1 MLLNLRHHELEV
13 VKAFFSRGIAWA
25 KAESAAESVRLAMI
39 EQPDSETVED
49 VICSPQGAHQLEQIV
64 LRSVVNELNCL
75 CEFALQNAWIQLASN
90 QLTNNQRTRPDG
102 QVFMCG
108 AADGKLASYQP
119 MLPDGSLVFAADR
132 GTVEQALRN
141 EKELGDRAT
150 DVRDCP
156 VWQKIGQIKELSEG
170 FKHRQRLQPF
180 PIEFQSSR
188 NQRRSKRRVDPDN
201 EYWLAEYELVAADVA
216 IYIDA
221 VEYLFSWLDSRT
233 SFNSISR
240 NLGV

>member
-75 CEFALQNAWIQLASN
+75 CEFALQNAWMQ
-90 QLTNNQRTRPDG
+90 
-102 QVFMCG
+102 
-108 AADGKLASYQP
+108 LASYQLT
-119 MLPDGSLVFAADR
+119 LPDDGSLVFAASR
-132 GTVEQALRN
+132 GAVERALNN
-141 EKELGDRAT
+141 EKELGDRAINIK
-150 DVRDCP
+150 DCP
-156 VWQKIGQIKELSEG
+156 VWQKIEQIKELSEG

-180 PIEFQSSR
+180 PAEFHS
-188 NQRRSKRRVDPDN
+188 NQNHWRSERRVDPDN
-201 EYWLAEYELVAADVA
+201 EDWLAKYELAATDVA
-216 IYIDA
+216 QYIDA
-221 VEYLFSWLDSRT
+221 VDDLFSWLDSRT
-233 SFNSISR
+233 SFNSINR
-240 NLGV
+240 N